1 MEYVRNLEQRVKQ
14 LEEARTIL
22 QACAQGWE
30 VPPTEVW
37 DSLASLSDNAY
48 LGNRPQPVV
57 CAFQVFDVR
66 KDMDKEEGHE
76 GEKALVKEMCNVSKR
91 LSALS
96 FSDKKIF
103 EVRSR
108 RFVHTHELSRKSRC
122 NFFF

>member
-14 LEEARTIL
+14 LEEAKTIL

-37 DSLASLSDNAY
+37 DSLASLSDNTY

-66 KDMDKEEGHE
+66 KDVDKEEGHE
-76 GEKALVKEMCNVSKR
+76 GEKALVKEMCNVNKR
-91 LSALS
+91 FLTS
-96 FSDKKIF
+96 FLPDKIC
-103 EVRSR
+103 ERI
-108 RFVHTHELSRKSRC
+108 EC
-122 NFFF
+122 I